1 MRSCLRSR
9 TGSRRHQKEQV
20 EIRSLVEELER
31 VRQSHLRSPLDYE
44 VLDASEL
51 RSEPSESA
59 ASAASKLT
67 AASQPHVP
75 AAATV
80 ATGTAGAGRED
91 MLLSRDKLD
100 LLLSMAQETLNAQKK
115 ILAEVRAIEQRLD
128 M

>member
-1 MRSCLRSR
+1 M
-9 TGSRRHQKEQV
+9 
-20 EIRSLVEELER
+20 
-31 VRQSHLRSPLDYE
+31 RQSHLRSPLDYE

-59 ASAASKLT
+59 AVSAANKLMP
-67 AASQPHVP
+67 SQPHVP
-75 AAATV
+75 AVAAAAVNV
-80 ATGTAGAGRED
+80 ATGAGRED
-91 MLLSRDKLD
+91 VLLSRDKLD

>member
-1 MRSCLRSR
+1 MRSSLRRRS
-9 TGSRRHQKEQV
+9 GSRRHQKEQV
-20 EIRSLVEELER
+20 EIRSLIEELER

-59 ASAASKLT
+59 AAANKLMT
-67 AASQPHVP
+67 PSQPPPV
-75 AAATV
+75 AAV
-80 ATGTAGAGRED
+80 AVGPGRED
-91 MLLSRDKLD
+91 VLLSRDRLD
-100 LLLSMAQETLNAQKK
+100 LLLRMAQETLNAQKK